1 LRRWRTKPRLHGILD
16 PRLYRAPG
24 CEEASG
30 FDRCLD
36 YERFA
41 YAVAELF
48 NEVVEL
54 RRGERRK
61 TLEVWSSYL
70 ALTLIMLVNGLRI
83 REALRATAR
92 FYETGERRFKL
103 TAEKGG
109 DPRSVLIPEFIER
122 EDLEHVYRELVRRGE
137 RAVMKRVG
145 KWLGGVFGVNPHSIR
160 YAFIRYYASAGRIPE
175 EVARALGLREA
186 STVKKYY
193 LRGLHLGKGEEGGG
207 ANGSRQ
213 GPIGMG

>member
-1 LRRWRTKPRLHGILD
+1 VPD
-16 PRLYRAPG
+16 
-24 CEEASG
+24 CEEASS
-30 FDRCLD
+30 FDRCID

-48 NEVVEL
+48 NKVVEL
-54 RRGERRK
+54 RQEERRK

-83 REALRATAR
+83 REALRAVAR

-109 DPRSVLIPEFIER
+109 VPRSVLIPEFIER
-122 EDLEHVYRELVRRGE
+122 EDLEHIYKELIRYGE
-137 RAVMKRVG
+137 RATMKRIG
-145 KWLGGVFGVNPHSIR
+145 KWLSDVFGVNPHSIR
-160 YAFIRYYASAGRIPE
+160 YAFIRYHVSAGRIIE

-186 STVKKYY
+186 KTVKKYY
-193 LRGLHLGKGEEGGG
+193 LRGLYLNAGEEGGG

-213 GPIGMG
+213 GPIGVG

>member
-1 LRRWRTKPRLHGILD
+1 MRRWRSKPRLHGILD
-16 PRLYRAPG
+16 PRLYRAPD
-24 CEEASG
+24 CEEASS

-54 RRGERRK
+54 RQEERRK

-70 ALTLIMLVNGLRI
+70 ALTLIMLVNGLRV
-83 REALRATAR
+83 REALRAAAR
-92 FYETGERRFKL
+92 FYKTGERRFKL

-122 EDLEHVYRELVRRGE
+122 EDLEHVYKELVRRGE
-137 RAVMKRVG
+137 RTVMKRVG
-145 KWLGGVFGVNPHSIR
+145 RWLSDVFGVNPHSIR
-160 YAFIRYYASAGRIPE
+160 YAFIRYHVSTGRNPE

-186 STVKKYY
+186 RTVKKYY
-193 LRGLHLGKGEEGGG
+193 LRGLSLDEGEEGGG
-207 ANGSRQ
+207 AGGPRQ
-213 GPIGMG
+213 GPIGVD